1 MVKKSN
7 SDTFD
12 ENYKSMATDKTQY
25 LSDKVRN
32 MSESAT
38 IKMAGMARQ
47 MKAEGKDVI
56 SLSLG
61 EPDFDT
67 PQHIKNAAK
76 QALDDGYTK
85 YTPVPGLIELR
96 EAIVAKFKRDN
107 DLEFTTD
114 QIVVS
119 NGAKQSIANICL
131 ALLNPGDEVIIF
143 APYWVSYSEI
153 VKFAGG
159 TPVAVHADISADFKV
174 NAKQLDDAINPK
186 TKAIL
191 FSSPCNPTGSVYTK
205 DELSA
210 LVDVIDN
217 YDDLFIIS
225 DEIYEHI
232 NFTEAHASIGAFD
245 KVKDQTITV
254 NGMSKGFAMTGW
266 RLGYMGA
273 PKWIADACKKVQG
286 QFTSGATSFGQKAAA
301 VALSTDLKPTLEM
314 KAAFLKRKSLVKTL
328 LDDIPGVV
336 ANDPKGAFYFF
347 ADISYYF
354 GKTDGVFTISDA
366 SSFCE
371 VILQQAHVAVVTGSA
386 FGDDNCFRISYASSE
401 DMLTEALTRMK
412 NCLEKFS

>member
-1 MVKKSN
+1 
-7 SDTFD
+7 
-12 ENYKSMATDKTQY
+12 MAVDKLNY

-32 MSESAT
+32 MAESAT
-38 IKMAGMARQ
+38 IKMAGMARA

-67 PQHIKNAAK
+67 PDHIKQAAK

-96 EAIVAKFKRDN
+96 QAIVDKFKRDN
-107 DLEFTTD
+107 NLEFTTD

-119 NGAKQSIANICL
+119 NGAKQCIANICL

-143 APYWVSYSEI
+143 SPYWVSYSEI

-159 TPVAVHADISADFKV
+159 TPVPVHADISADFKV
-174 NAKQLDDAINPK
+174 NAGQLDAAINPK

-191 FSSPCNPTGSVYTK
+191 FSSPCNPTGSVYTH
-205 DELSA
+205 DELTS
-210 LVDVIDN
+210 LVEVIDK
-217 YDDLFIIS
+217 YDNLFIIS

-232 NFTEAHASIGAFD
+232 NFTDAHASIGTFD
-245 KVKDQTITV
+245 AVREQTITV

-273 PKWIADACKKVQG
+273 PAWIADACNKVQG
-286 QFTSGATSFGQKAAA
+286 QFTSGASSFGQKAAA
-301 VALSTDLKPTLEM
+301 IALSTDLKPTKEM
-314 KAAFLKRKSLVKTL
+314 KVAFLKRKHLVKEL

-347 ADISYYF
+347 PDISYFF
-354 GKTDGVFTISDA
+354 GKSNGILTIDDA
-366 SSFCE
+366 NSFCE
-371 VILQQAHVAVVTGSA
+371 VLLQEANVAVVTGSA
-386 FGDDNCFRISYASSE
+386 FGDENCFRLSYASSE
-401 DMLTEALTRMK
+401 ETLKEALKRIK
-412 NCLEKFS
+412 NCLSKFS